1 MKFNFE
7 LVLTGA
13 KFERIIMKINGS
25 ISTAKNGPLVVK
37 DIKNLTEANG
47 NIFSIEKS
55 TVALCRCGHSH
66 SKPFCDGTHGKIG
79 WTDEKQEGRQPRK
92 IDSYEG
98 ENITI
103 HDDRG
108 ICSHA
113 GFCTDNLPTVFR
125 MRTEP
130 WIDPDAE
137 IAEKIIETVKKCP
150 SGALSYSID
159 GVLYNKYSDH
169 PDIKVTEDGPYFVTG
184 SIELHD
190 KDQPES
196 EEHYALCRCGK
207 SRNKPFCDGQHWY
220 SKFKDEGKANPI
232 GLNIDEKTAIIQKL
246 AQSGKSENSAMRT
259 LRTFPGF
266 ETLVFKGAQLH
277 KMPLNEDIKVNTN
290 TIIGKT
296 AKHPLEL
303 EMPFYVSHMSFG
315 ALSREAKIALAK
327 GTSLVGTAM
336 CSGEGGM
343 LPEARKAATKYIYEL
358 GTAAFSHIDS
368 IIKQADAVEIKIG
381 QGVKPG
387 LGGHLPAHKVTDEIA
402 KIRGL
407 KPGEASVS
415 PGRLSGVNNL
425 EDLQKI
431 VAHIK
436 EITGGK
442 PVGIKFAAGRIE
454 EDLGF
459 ALKAEPDFITI
470 DCRGGA
476 TGSSPKFLK
485 DNVGVPPIFVI
496 RRARKYLDNVN
507 SDVTLCIT
515 GGFRDSSEIAKAI
528 ALGAD
533 AIALATASMIA
544 IGCIQAKVCHTGTC
558 PVGIA
563 TQDEQL
569 RKLFDEGEALRQF
582 KNFYNATNDELKVF
596 ARTNGVNNIHN
607 LGVTDLVTDSTVV
620 AEFTDIEH
628 I

>member
-1 MKFNFE
+1 
-7 LVLTGA
+7 
-13 KFERIIMKINGS
+13 MKINGS
-25 ISTAKNGPLVVK
+25 ISIAKNGPLVVK

-47 NIFSIEKS
+47 NIFPIEKS

-92 IDSYEG
+92 TDSYEG

-150 SGALSYSID
+150 SGALSYSLD

-169 PDIKVTEDGPYFVTG
+169 PDIKVTEDGPYFVSGTV
-184 SIELHD
+184 EFHD
-190 KDQPES
+190 KDQPDS
-196 EEHYALCRCGK
+196 VEHYALCRCGK

-220 SKFKDEGKANPI
+220 VQFRDKGQVKPI
-232 GLNIDEKTAIIQKL
+232 GLSRDEKTASVQKL

-259 LRTFPGF
+259 LRSFPGF

-277 KMPLNEDIKVNTN
+277 KMPLNEDVAVSTKTK
-290 TIIGKT
+290 IGKT
-296 AKHPLEL
+296 AKRPLKL
-303 EMPFYVSHMSFG
+303 NMPFYVSHMSYG

-343 LPEARKAATKYIYEL
+343 LPEARKAAVKYIYEL
-358 GTAAFSHIDS
+358 GTAAFSHKDS

-387 LGGHLPAHKVTDEIA
+387 LGGHLPAHKVTEEIA
-402 KIRGL
+402 EIRGL

-415 PGRLSGVNNL
+415 PGRLAGLNNL
-425 EDLQKI
+425 KDLKKM

-436 EITGGK
+436 KIIDGK
-442 PVGIKFAAGRIE
+442 PVGIKFAAGHIE
-454 EDLGF
+454 QDLEF
-459 ALKAEPDFITI
+459 ALKAKPDFITI

-485 DNVGVPPIFVI
+485 DNVGIPPVFVI
-496 RRARKYLDNVN
+496 RRARKYLDKAK
-507 SDVTLCIT
+507 SKVTLCIT
-515 GGFRDSSEIAKAI
+515 GGFRDSADIAKAI

-533 AIALATASMIA
+533 AVALATASMIA
-544 IGCIQAKVCHTGTC
+544 VGCIQAKVCHTGTC

-569 RKLFDEGEALRQF
+569 RKLFDEESALKQF
-582 KNFYNATNDELKVF
+582 ENFYWATNNELKVF
-596 ARTNGVNNIHN
+596 ARTNGVNNIHK
-607 LGVTDLVTDSTVV
+607 LRIADLVTDNTVV

>member
-1 MKFNFE
+1 MNK
-7 LVLTGA
+7 
-13 KFERIIMKINGS
+13 KII
-25 ISTAKNGPLVVK
+25 ISTSVNGPLVVK
-37 DIKNLTEANG
+37 HLKDITEANG
-47 NIFSIEKS
+47 NIFPIQKVA
-55 TVALCRCGHSH
+55 TALCRCGNSE

-79 WTDEKQEGRQPRK
+79 WTDKKLEGQQQRK
-92 IDSYEG
+92 TDDYVG
-98 ENITI
+98 RKITI

-108 ICSHA
+108 ICAHI
-113 GFCTDNLPTVFR
+113 GFCTAGLPKVFQ
-125 MRTEP
+125 MGVEP
-130 WIDPDAE
+130 WINADAE
-137 IAEKIIETVKKCP
+137 SVEKIVKTIKKCP

-159 GVLYNKYSDH
+159 GVLYNKFSEH
-169 PDIKVTEDGPYFVTG
+169 PEIKITKDGPYFVKG

-190 KDQPES
+190 KDHPES
-196 EEHYALCRCGK
+196 EEHFALCRCGK
-207 SRNKPFCDGQHWY
+207 SKNKPFCDGEHWY
-220 SKFKDEGKANPI
+220 SKFKDEGKAKPI
-232 GLNIDEKTAIIQKL
+232 GLNSNEKVAGIQKL
-246 AQSGKSENSAMRT
+246 AQSGKSENSAMST

-277 KMPLNEDIKVNTN
+277 KMPLNEEIEVTTK

-296 AKHPLEL
+296 AKQPLEL
-303 EMPFYVSHMSFG
+303 ELPFYVSHMSFG

-343 LPEARKAATKYIYEL
+343 LPEERQSASKYIYEL

-368 IIKQADAVEIKIG
+368 VIMQADAVELKIG

-387 LGGHLPAHKVTDEIA
+387 LGGHLPGHKVTKEIA
-402 KIRGL
+402 EIRGL
-407 KPGEASVS
+407 KPGEPSVS
-415 PGRLSGVNNL
+415 PGRLFGVNNL
-425 EDLQKI
+425 EDLQKK

-436 EITGGK
+436 KITGGK
-442 PVGIKFAAGRIE
+442 PVGIKFAAGHIE
-454 EDLGF
+454 EDIEF

-485 DNVGVPPIFVI
+485 DNVGVPPIFVT
-496 RRARKYLDNVN
+496 RRARKYLDKVN

-515 GGFRDSSEIAKAI
+515 GGFRGSSDIAKAI

-533 AIALATASMIA
+533 AVALATTSMIA

-563 TQDEQL
+563 TQNEQL
-569 RKLFDEGEALRQF
+569 RQLFDEDKALTQF
-582 KNFYNATNDELKVF
+582 RNFYTATNNELKIF
-596 ARTNGVNNIHN
+596 ARTNGVNDIHKLN
-607 LGVTDLVTDSTVV
+607 VKDLVTDNKIV
-620 AEFTDIEH
+620 AGFTDIDH

>member
-1 MKFNFE
+1 MGKEN
-7 LVLTGA
+7 
-13 KFERIIMKINGS
+13 S
-25 ISTAKNGPLVVK
+25 ISTSKNGPLVVRN
-37 DIKNLTEANG
+37 INNLTEASG
-47 NIFSIEKS
+47 NSFPVEKR
-55 TVALCRCGHSH
+55 TIALCRCGESKN
-66 SKPFCDGTHGKIG
+66 KPFCDGSHGKIG
-79 WTDEKQEGRQPRK
+79 WTDEKLAGRQPRK
-92 IDSYEG
+92 VDTYIG
-98 ENITI
+98 KNITI

-113 GFCTDNLPTVFR
+113 GFCTDNLPGVFQ
-125 MRTEP
+125 MGVEP

-137 IAEKIIETVKKCP
+137 IVEKIIETIKKCP

-159 GVLYNKYSDH
+159 GVLYNKFSQH
-169 PDIKVTEDGPYFVTG
+169 AEIKITENGPYFVSG

-190 KDQPES
+190 EDHPES

-207 SRNKPFCDGQHWY
+207 SKNKPFCDGQHWY
-220 SKFKDEGKANPI
+220 AKFTDIGQVKPI
-232 GLNIDEKTAIIQKL
+232 GLHEDEKVANIQKL
-246 AQSGKSENSAMRT
+246 ALNGKSENSAMRT
-259 LRTFPGF
+259 SRTFPGF

-277 KMPLNEDIKVNTN
+277 KMPLNEDVKVNTK
-290 TIIGKT
+290 TMIGKT
-296 AKHPLEL
+296 AEHPIEID
-303 EMPFYVSHMSFG
+303 MPFYVSHMSYG

-327 GTSLVGTAM
+327 GSTLVGTAM

-343 LPEARKAATKYIYEL
+343 LPEAREAAAKYIYEL

-368 IIKQADAVEIKIG
+368 VMKQADAVEIKIG

-387 LGGHLPAHKVTDEIA
+387 LGGHLPAHKVTKEIA
-402 KIRGL
+402 EIRGL

-415 PGRLSGVNNL
+415 PGRLAGVNNL
-425 EDLQKI
+425 EDLQTK

-436 EITGGK
+436 KITGGK
-442 PVGIKFAAGRIE
+442 PVGLKFAAGHIE
-454 EDLGF
+454 EDLAF
-459 ALKAEPDFITI
+459 ALQAEPDFITI

-485 DNVGVPPIFVI
+485 DNVGIPPVFVI
-496 RRARKYLDNVN
+496 RRARKYLDQAK

-515 GGFRDSSEIAKAI
+515 GGFRDSSDIAKAI

-533 AIALATASMIA
+533 AVALATASMIA

-569 RKLFDEGEALRQF
+569 RTLFDEEKAVTQF
-582 KNFYNATNDELKVF
+582 KNFYTATNEELKVF
-596 ARTNGVNNIHN
+596 ARTNGVNDIHQ
-607 LGVTDLVTDSTVV
+607 LQVSDLATDNTVV
-620 AEFTDIEH
+620 ANFTDIEH